1 MTDPATTAP
10 ALGELLKD
18 APTNWGKWGD
28 DDEVGAL
35 NYLGPEQVLAAVGLV
50 SAGKVFTLQRL
61 IGDPKG
67 DPVWPGRT
75 PAVRT
80 QVLDEGDW
88 DEGGKGP
95 AYPGG
100 LHYADDK
107 IDAYLQGSTQ
117 YDALGH
123 LWYDGKIYN
132 GYDARTTIGGLQ
144 KASVEPIAQRG
155 VVGRGVLLD
164 MARFRGKA
172 TLDKGET
179 FTHEDLLAC
188 AQAQGVEI
196 RKRDI
201 LLVRTNFLHLYH
213 EQGDAF
219 YEGFNEPGLVY
230 SPELVQWFADMEIPN
245 LVTDTIANEVTMDPN
260 NGVALVLHSALMRNL
275 GVTLTEIADLEQ
287 LADDCA
293 EDGRYDFLYV
303 AAPAEGG
310 QGRRHPGQP
319 RRHQVGTRERLR
331 RAPLARALRRPA
343 ARLRHRVRRRAQHV
357 PGRRREGPRRRRP
370 ALLRRRDHPAGA
382 GRAQRRP
389 GRRPARQRVLPR

>member
-1 MTDPATTAP
+1 VSENPTTP
-10 ALGELLKD
+10 PDLVDLLAD
-18 APTNWGKWGD
+18 APSNWGKWGA

-35 NYLGPEQVLAAVGLV
+35 NYLGPEQVLAAVRLV
-50 SAGKVFTLQRL
+50 SSGKVFTLQRL

-75 PAVRT
+75 PAERI
-80 QVLDEGDW
+80 QVLDESNW
-88 DEGGKGP
+88 DEGGSGP

-123 LWYDGKIYN
+123 LWYGGKIYN
-132 GYDARTTIGGLQ
+132 GFDARTTVGGLD
-144 KASVEPIAQRG
+144 KASVQPIAERG
-155 VVGRGVLLD
+155 IVGRAVLLD
-164 MARFRGKA
+164 MARFRGKP

-196 RKRDI
+196 QPRDI
-201 LLVRTNFLHLYH
+201 LVVRTNFLQLFH
-213 EQGDAF
+213 EQGESF

-230 SPELVQWFADMEIPN
+230 SPELVRWFQDMEIPN

-275 GVTLTEIADLEQ
+275 GVTLTEIADLEG
-287 LADDCA
+287 LAADCA
-293 EDGRYDFLYV
+293 EDGRYAFLYV
-303 AAPAEGG
+303 AAPLNIAK
-310 QGRRHPGQP
+310 
-319 RRHQVGTRERLR
+319 
-331 RAPLARALRRPA
+331 A
-343 ARLRHRVRRRAQHV
+343 AGSPVNPVAIK
-357 PGRRREGPRRRRP
+357 
-370 ALLRRRDHPAGA
+370 
-382 GRAQRRP
+382 
-389 GRRPARQRVLPR
+389 